1 MYKADFENYIQN
13 IDNNKE
19 GGVELRPDDLW
30 KSAKENLKLMI
41 GTREFGAVLGNSYI
55 EDINNGVVQI
65 SCDATYKREK
75 ILRDYHAALK
85 QALLKSSGFNF
96 EIEINVREDN
106 SPKKKIS
113 YEYHEVD
120 ANTPLDLFSASEKE
134 KNILEKAL
142 TNSHL
147 NPKYLFSNFIVGTNN
162 RLAEAVAQAVVDD
175 LGNAYNPVFFYG
187 NTGLGKT
194 HLMQAIGNEILK
206 KDPNKKVVYISI
218 EQFLNEMVE
227 AIRTKRNEDFRN
239 KYRAVDLLIID
250 DVQFVETYPRTQEE
264 LFHTFN
270 TLYQANKQ
278 IVLASDRPPKEI
290 KNITDRLR
298 SRFEGGMVADIQSPD
313 YETRMAI
320 LKQSL
325 SDKNITLPDEYI
337 ELIAKNIETNIRE
350 LEGALTKVVSL
361 FKLGVNPSNED
372 IARILQID
380 IDYKRKKI
388 TPAKVIS
395 SVADVFD
402 VKPSDIKG
410 NRRTAYVAMC
420 RQIVMYILRKELE
433 LPLERVAREVNRKDH
448 TTVLHAYDKISKKI
462 EGDSRFGEKIQNCL
476 KMLRE

>member
-1 MYKADFENYIQN
+1 MYKADFKNYIDD
-13 IDNNKE
+13 ISDSSKKSF
-19 GGVELRPDDLW
+19 ELNPDDLW
-30 KSAKENLKLMI
+30 KSTKENLKLMI
-41 GTREFGAVLGNSYI
+41 GTREFAAILGNSFI

-75 ILRDYHAALK
+75 VLRDYQAAVK
-85 QALLKSSGFNF
+85 QALFKSSGLNF
-96 EIEINVREDN
+96 EIEINVKEDI
-106 SPKKKIS
+106 SSKKKIE
-113 YEYHEVD
+113 YEYHTPSSE
-120 ANTPLDLFSASEKE
+120 TPLDLFSASERE
-134 KNILEKAL
+134 KDLLEKAL
-142 TNSHL
+142 DTSHL

-206 KDPNKKVVYISI
+206 KDPHKKVVYISI

-298 SRFEGGMVADIQSPD
+298 SRFEGGMVADIQAPD

-325 SDKNITLPDEYI
+325 SDKNITIEDEYI
-337 ELIAKNIETNIRE
+337 ELIAKNVETNIRE

-361 FKLGVNPSNED
+361 FKLGVNPTNED

-395 SVADVFD
+395 SVAEVFD
-402 VKPSDIKG
+402 IKPSDIKG

-462 EGDSRFGEKIQNCL
+462 ENDSRFNEKVQSCL
-476 KMLRE
+476 KILRD